1 MQRAAWVDAHCHLQD
16 PRLDASS
23 SDVLARAARDGVVAI
38 SSCACTEAEWARW
51 PAFAAAHATTSVQ
64 LLPAFGIHPWFAGD
78 ASASYLSALEA
89 TLRLHPTASVGEI
102 GLCKSRRGAAVP
114 MAIQDARF
122 REQLQL
128 AARLERSVVVH
139 CVGAYGKVLD
149 ALTQIPQPRPV
160 VLHSFNG
167 ATEIVRSFARLKQT
181 RVYFSIATKLMG
193 TEKATEM
200 LRAIPIERL
209 LLETDSPDQLP
220 LELAH
225 EVELNE
231 PSVLPRVAAALAATL
246 QLPLEALAAQTTK
259 NALEAYGVEE
269 GCRQ

>member
-16 PRLDASS
+16 PRLHASI
-23 SDVLARAARDGVVAI
+23 SDVLTRAARDGVVAI

-51 PAFAAAHATTSVQ
+51 PAFAVAHAATSVQ

-78 ASASYLSALEA
+78 VSVAYLDVLEA

-128 AARLERSVVVH
+128 AARLERPVVVH
-139 CVGAYGKVLD
+139 CVGAYGKVLE
-149 ALTQIPQPRPV
+149 ALTLIPQPRPV
-160 VLHSFNG
+160 ILHSFGG
-167 ATEIVRSFARLKQT
+167 ATEMVRSFARLKQT
-181 RVYFSIATKLMG
+181 RVYFSIAAKLMG
-193 TEKATEM
+193 SKKASDM

-209 LLETDSPDQLP
+209 LLETDAPDQLP

-225 EVELNE
+225 EAELNE
-231 PSVLPRVAAALAATL
+231 PSVLPRVAVALAATL
-246 QLPLEALAAQTTK
+246 HLPLEALAAQTTK
-259 NALEAYGVEE
+259 NALEAYGVQR
-269 GCRQ
+269 GCQ